1 MGIDE
6 TIFDSHCIIKIMAE
20 GVVVQKN
27 KNNIRVCWTL
37 QNAKALAYYSARAV
51 KCRITL
57 KCKSRDE
64 K

>member
-1 MGIDE
+1 MGLDE
-6 TIFDSHCIIKIMAE
+6 PIFDSHCIIKIMAE
-20 GVVVQKN
+20 GVVMQKN
-27 KNNIRVCWTL
+27 KNNIVGL
-37 QNAKALAYYSARAV
+37 QNAKALTYYSARGV